1 MVPHL
6 KRLLLGWRTRVGNIG
21 DLFKTSV
28 AGVIMLGG
36 SLVWCAFL
44 YFHLRA
50 PGKAIGV
57 LAVMATLMAL
67 RGEMGHREKS
77 LWMLAL
83 FAFLFIEFRAI
94 NKDRTD
100 HDLEVRAEREQFG
113 ANFKSIAE
121 GLNTSITTSQKQFEA
136 MMRRTNSVLT
146 SVTGGTAFAVVMP
159 STFVRGDNE
168 FPLLIENHG
177 DQILTGVTV
186 TVYKYGVFTPGTSGE
201 IVQSVNN
208 RINVGTLHVGER
220 LVLATRIRP
229 LGAMEFEEKG
239 VHMYRAFIF
248 VAAQNF
254 TTEELLDFKKGVDG
268 TWLFKYMT
276 SENPAVASRPQ
287 HGRPT
292 KTPPAHKL
300 EEIEWT
306 KDPNE
311 IVRLR

>member
-1 MVPHL
+1 
-6 KRLLLGWRTRVGNIG
+6 
-21 DLFKTSV
+21 
-28 AGVIMLGG
+28 MLGG
-36 SLVWCAFL
+36 SFAWCAFL
-44 YFHLRA
+44 YFHLPA

-67 RGEMGHREKS
+67 RGEIGHREKS

-94 NKDRTD
+94 NKDQTD
-100 HDLEVRAEREQFG
+100 HDNEVRAEREQFE

-121 GLNTSITTSQKQFEA
+121 GLNKDITNSQKQFDA

-146 SVTGGTAFAVVMP
+146 SVTGGRAYAVVMP
-159 STFVRGDNE
+159 STFISGDNE

-186 TVYKYGVFTPGTSGE
+186 TVYKYGAFTRGMSRE
-201 IVQSVNN
+201 ILQSVNN

-220 LVLATRIRP
+220 LVLATTIRP

-239 VHMYRAFIF
+239 VHMYRAFIL

-254 TTEELLDFKKGVDG
+254 TTEELLDFKKDVDG
-268 TWLFKYMT
+268 TWMFKYMT
-276 SENPAVASRPQ
+276 GANAPIVYQFQ
-287 HGRPT
+287 HGHPR
-292 KTPPAHKL
+292 KTPPTERF

>member
-1 MVPHL
+1 MVPNL
-6 KRLLLGWRTRVGNIG
+6 QRLLLGWRLRIGNIG

-28 AGVIMLGG
+28 AGFIMLGG
-36 SLVWCAFL
+36 SLAWCVFL
-44 YFHLRA
+44 YFHLPA

-57 LAVMATLMAL
+57 LAVIATLMAL

-100 HDLEVRAEREQFG
+100 HDNEVRAERKQFE

-121 GLNTSITTSQKQFEA
+121 GLNTSISNSQKQFDA

-146 SVTGGTAFAVVMP
+146 SVTGGTAYTVVMP
-159 STFVRGDNE
+159 DTFIRGDNE

-186 TVYKYGVFTPGTSGE
+186 TVYKYGAFTLGTSGE
-201 IVQSVNN
+201 ILQSVNN

-229 LGAMEFEEKG
+229 LGAMEFEEKD
-239 VHMYRAFIF
+239 VHMYRAFIL

-254 TTEELLDFKKGVDG
+254 TTEELLDFKKDVDG

-276 SENPAVASRPQ
+276 GENPPVVHQLQLGPPR
-287 HGRPT
+287 
-292 KTPPAHKL
+292 KTPPAVMF
-300 EEIEWT
+300 EEIKWT